1 MNKASVPATNKSIG
15 HKLGGVA
22 SFVAFVACI
31 PASNFLIQ
39 NVGTV
44 CIPEGPCLLPVAPGL
59 LAPSGVV
66 MIGIALV
73 LRDVVQGFG
82 GSPLTLAAIT
92 IGGVLSALF
101 APVSLAVASAAAFVS
116 SELADFAVFTPLRRR
131 NLATAIVLSGL
142 VGATVDSVIFL
153 SVAFGNLEFLGGQV
167 IGKLW
172 ALVVAVPVI
181 CLVRSWRMRAS
192 TEIA

>member
-1 MNKASVPATNKSIG
+1 MSKKKEPAR
-15 HKLGGVA
+15 HKLGFLT
-22 SFVAFVACI
+22 SFVAFVGCI

-44 CIPEGPCLLPVAPGL
+44 CIAEGPCLLPVAPNL

-66 MIGIALV
+66 LIGIALV
-73 LRDVVQGFG
+73 LRDSVQTFG
-82 GSPLTLAAIT
+82 GSLLTLSAIV

-101 APVSLAVASAAAFVS
+101 APASLAVASAAAFVS

-131 NLATAIVLSGL
+131 NLVLAVVFSGL
-142 VGATVDSVIFL
+142 VGAVVDSLIFL
-153 SVAFGNLEFLGGQV
+153 SLAFGDLEFLGGQV

-172 ALVVAVPVI
+172 ALIVAVPIVW
-181 CLVRSWRMRAS
+181 LVRYRRARAPI
-192 TEIA
+192 EIA